1 MLVRENNMRKLIALL
16 LIMLSIPFI
25 TSCSKDELI
34 TLEDEYY
41 ESSNFI
47 SLSKD
52 NLEKLIKD
60 KENFLVFI
68 NYDQSIRSNDFEQ
81 ELYKVMN
88 EYQITFY
95 KISFFNLED
104 TVLEKKID
112 NYPAVAIFNKG
123 KLVTSLLLDGEYNI
137 DDFISWLKE
146 YVSLP
151 DVSTDNTNNIL
162 SNYNEIVTINLPDTA
177 LEDIKYDKNK
187 VNIYLFWGNGCPHC
201 EDFLDFLEENT
212 DYKDLYTLNTFEVWY
227 NQDNYNL
234 MNEFATALDEDVTGV
249 PFIVIGN
256 KSFKGFSS
264 SLEEEILNAIK
275 EGHSNSYDV
284 YFNDIKN

>member
-1 MLVRENNMRKLIALL
+1 MRKLIALL

-151 DVSTDNTNNIL
+151 DVSTDNTYNIL

>member
-1 MLVRENNMRKLIALL
+1 MRKLIALL

-234 MNEFATALDEDVTGV
+234 MNEFATALDDDVTGV

>member
-1 MLVRENNMRKLIALL
+1 MRKLIALL
-16 LIMLSIPFI
+16 LIILSIPFI

-264 SLEEEILNAIK
+264 SLEEEILKAIK

>member
-1 MLVRENNMRKLIALL
+1 MRKLIALL
-16 LIMLSIPFI
+16 LIILSIPFI

-95 KISFFNLED
+95 KISFFDLED

-264 SLEEEILNAIK
+264 SLEEEILKAIK

>member
-1 MLVRENNMRKLIALL
+1 MRKLIALL

-112 NYPAVAIFNKG
+112 NYPADAIFNKE
-123 KLVTSLLLDGEYNI
+123 KLFTHLLLDSENNI

-151 DVSTDNTNNIL
+151 DVSTDNTYNIL

-264 SLEEEILNAIK
+264 SLEEEILKAIK

>member
-1 MLVRENNMRKLIALL
+1 MRKLIALL

-95 KISFFNLED
+95 KISFFDLED

-151 DVSTDNTNNIL
+151 DVSTDNTYNIL

>member
-1 MLVRENNMRKLIALL
+1 MRKLIALL

-95 KISFFNLED
+95 KISFFDLED

>member
-1 MLVRENNMRKLIALL
+1 MRKLIALL

-151 DVSTDNTNNIL
+151 DVSNDNTYNIL